1 LFQGRDDGAA
11 SMGYEDGDDEFQI
24 PMKRIKQAS
33 SGSQKSNTARVPDR
47 KSYSKSQQ
55 KIKKHCKTCDHLS
68 SLAAAAH
75 KFQIPMKRIK
85 QLPAQLQSRE
95 TSFNPDYTL

>member
-1 LFQGRDDGAA
+1 MRTVTMNFKSQ
-11 SMGYEDGDDEFQI
+11 SKE
-24 PMKRIKQAS
+24 S
-33 SGSQKSNTARVPDR
+33 SKPVVEARNHSTARVPDR